1 MKYKVLEYFTDLQD
15 GNYAYNTDD
24 TYPRKGYV
32 PSEKR
37 INELATD
44 GNLRK
49 RPVIAVD
56 EPETIVTAEE
66 TEKQAEPES
75 PAEVKPNKRKRKS

>member
-15 GNYAYNTDD
+15 GNYAYNTGD

-49 RPVIAVD
+49 RPVIAS
-56 EPETIVTAEE
+56 ESAEIVEKSAIEDKEGDQEVAE
-66 TEKQAEPES
+66 
-75 PAEVKPNKRKRKS
+75 KPKKRRKKSE